1 MRQDFAKDAIKVGA
15 LLECFSM
22 PSNIKYLLTE
32 IGIAINYLQHLAV
45 DKTLLNPYE
54 IQVKDGDITN
64 TLFTMFAD
72 NSQKNFAKRHITNAK
87 LVIRNTANIKAN
99 WEFICDFV
107 CPQYDN
113 APITLGIQLNLIN
126 DDLEVTNVF
135 AESNALNANDLQSL
149 PLILML
155 LQT

>member
-1 MRQDFAKDAIKVGA
+1 MRQDFSKDAIKVGA

-22 PSNIKYLLTE
+22 PSNTKYLLTE

-64 TLFTMFAD
+64 TLFTMFA
-72 NSQKNFAKRHITNAK
+72 NSNQKSFAKKYITNAK
-87 LVIRNTANIKAN
+87 LIIRNTANIKVG

-107 CPQYDN
+107 CPQFNN
-113 APITLGIQLNLIN
+113 APITISIQLNLTN
-126 DDLEVTNVF
+126 DDFEITNVF
-135 AESNALNANDLQSL
+135 AESNSHNENDLQSF